1 MQLVRPASLL
11 CLRILSPRN
20 GREEARRGGGGR
32 EMGGIRGTHSI
43 PQYKGKNKNKKLPW
57 RAEGMAA
64 RGGKGAGWK
73 RRQNQI
79 PHMLAGQVAAEQ
91 QALPRDQNCELNEGI
106 SYARLFCFHL
116 AFQAPACFSISP
128 TPALSSESKR
138 MKRNKTAK
146 KREHKEKR
154 HM

>member
-1 MQLVRPASLL
+1 MQLVRPAPLL
-11 CLRILSPRN
+11 FCFVCVSSPLETGERR
-20 GREEARRGGGGR
+20 REEAEGGGKWEAYEGR
-32 EMGGIRGTHSI
+32 TVSLNIKEKT
-43 PQYKGKNKNKKLPW
+43 NKKLPW

-79 PHMLAGQVAAEQ
+79 PHMQTGQVAAEQ

-116 AFQAPACFSISP
+116 AFQAHACPSISP
-128 TPALSSESKR
+128 TLALSSESKM
-138 MKRNKTAK
+138 MKRNKNC
-146 KREHKEKR
+146 
-154 HM
+154 